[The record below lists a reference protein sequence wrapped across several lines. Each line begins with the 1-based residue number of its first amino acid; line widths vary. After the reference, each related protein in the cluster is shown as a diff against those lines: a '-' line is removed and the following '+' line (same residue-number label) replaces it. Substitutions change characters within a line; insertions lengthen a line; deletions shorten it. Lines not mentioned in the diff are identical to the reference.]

1 MTKGEEKGQILY
13 EYRTRVL
20 SIISLA
26 INHLRH
32 HYRPT
37 LLVQVWCQLTLPHLR
52 PPSSWPRIFF
62 KILSSQSKTS
72 LEEFF
77 LVCCWAKSV
86 CSLSQIILQ
95 KTMTCNF
102 DSAPFKFFHQK
113 THFWITKRLD
123 VFFSSKNEQII
134 TPCKFV
140 ITLMVLQIRNPFDY
154 EVSSAW
160 NKLLKHCI
168 AYIRCV
174 LFHKFWNNSST
185 LSLYYLLNVEG
196 FELVKSRII
205 QL

>member
-20 SIISLA
+20 SISSMA
-26 INHLRH
+26 IYHLRH
-32 HYRPT
+32 YYRPT

-77 LVCCWAKSV
+77 FGLL
-86 CSLSQIILQ
+86 LSQVSLFSFPDYFTKDHDLQ
-95 KTMTCNF
+95 FWFSSIQIFSSKNSFLDNKT
-102 DSAPFKFFHQK
+102 
-113 THFWITKRLD
+113 LD
-123 VFFSSKNEQII
+123 VFFSSKNEQIF

-140 ITLMVLQIRNPFDY
+140 ITLMMLQIRNPFDY

-160 NKLLKHCI
+160 NTLLKHCI
-168 AYIRCV
+168 AYICCV

-185 LSLYYLLNVEG
+185 LSLYYLLYVEG